1 MNKQINHQTNSRQH
15 WLISRLFYRN
25 VALLGLTTILINPI
39 TVSYAQSSPILST
52 QTDNYVVQITSDDYY
67 KQGIEKLQSGDYQGA
82 IEAFNQAILL
92 NPNNIDAYIS
102 RGIAYAA
109 LTNYQKAISDYDEA
123 LKLDSSNADAY
134 NNRGVCRQALGDF
147 QGAIQDFYE
156 VIRLQPNSI
165 LPYLNVGNV
174 FYTQGNYTASMQ
186 NFRTAAQNSQKQ
198 GNNALLQQ
206 SVNSLLIA
214 MANSNIYPF
223 QPTPQST
230 SQFYYQ
236 KLLNYQLAFW
246 ENKYG
251 KEPDGTRKS
260 LEFIVIR
267 LGIRE
272 SAERSLAMAF
282 FLSNLWKR
290 PVLVLPVF
298 RPPNDLSSD
307 LIEVTSRYVENA
319 TGISINFPFPPDN
332 GVEVLNTIIEHGHRV
347 TELHF
352 FSGGVITFDN
362 EYLQYANFINEHR
375 EEPEL
380 ELTKIK
386 IVCFGA
392 SIRDETK
399 DKFREKTGIGI
410 EEFPE
415 GAKDYVYYLTNYKL
429 NPIASLSLS
438 SSSRVLSLSSFG
450 LHLTPGHHM
459 EIYEPKYGEKNNLT
473 LSGNQILPDELI
485 SLISS
490 SHELDELKISN
501 LDVLGE
507 LWKIENSIAKEATN
521 REDFEEGL
529 AQSRLKA
536 LEDHNPDGLPPP
548 PPPGA
553 ATLPRNISEAIKRGE
568 IVVEAEGTGNPSSLR
583 LRITNKTSQWTQ
595 IGIPPGTTFNPGT
608 LNTQNM
614 MIR

>member
-1 MNKQINHQTNSRQH
+1 MNKQINHQPNGRQR
-15 WLISRLFYRN
+15 WLISRLFSRN
-25 VALLGLTTILINPI
+25 VALLSLTTILINPI
-39 TVSYAQSSPILST
+39 AASYAQSSPILLT
-52 QTDNYVVQITSDDYY
+52 QTNNYLVQITSDDYY

-123 LKLDSSNADAY
+123 LKLDPSNADAY

-174 FYTQGNYTASMQ
+174 FYKQGNYTAAMQ

-198 GNNALLQQ
+198 GNNALLQE
-206 SVNSLLIA
+206 SANRLLIT
-214 MANSNIYPF
+214 MANSNPYPL
-223 QPTPQST
+223 QPTPTPTPQPP
-230 SQFYYQ
+230 SQFDYQ
-236 KLLNYQLAFW
+236 ELLNKQLAFW
-246 ENKYG
+246 EKKYPNK
-251 KEPDGTRKS
+251 K

-298 RPPNDLSSD
+298 KPPNDWSD
-307 LIEVTSRYVENA
+307 LSEVSGRHFENI
-319 TGISINFPFPPDN
+319 TGINFSLPDN
-332 GVEVLNTIIEHGHRV
+332 GVKVLNTIIEHGHRV

-352 FSGGVITFDN
+352 FSGGVVTFDN
-362 EYLQYANFINEHR
+362 EYKTYADFINANR
-375 EEPEL
+375 DLGL
-380 ELTKIK
+380 EK
-386 IVCFGA
+386 IVCFGG
-392 SIRDETK
+392 SVRDETLK
-399 DKFREKTGIGI
+399 DFRKTTGIGI

-415 GAKDYVYYLTNYKL
+415 GAKDFVYYLTDSP
-429 NPIASLSLS
+429 NPSIASGIGFVIVGTLFKSAAAKFLP
-438 SSSRVLSLSSFG
+438 G
-450 LHLTPGHHM
+450 YPGHHI
-459 EIYEPKYGEKNNLT
+459 EIYEPKYGEQNNLT
-473 LSGNQILPDELI
+473 RSENQIIPPNE
-485 SLISS
+485 LISS
-490 SHELDELKISN
+490 SE
-501 LDVLGE
+501 VLGE
-507 LWKIENSIAKEATN
+507 LWKIENSIAKEATD
-521 REDFEEGL
+521 RQDFEEGL

-536 LEDHNPDGLPPP
+536 LEDYNPNGLPPP

-568 IVVEAEGTGNPSSLR
+568 IAVEAEGTGNPSSLR
-583 LRITNKTSQWTQ
+583 LRITNKNPDRWMQ

-608 LNTQNM
+608 LNTQRM
-614 MIR
+614 TISPSR